1 MTTPSQCNCRH
12 TAPLTAC
19 VLCNAY
25 KVVLFV
31 ISCQVVL
38 FVIAGKVELFFSNGW
53 MLLVD
58 NVGKGCYLLVIE
70 RGCYLIM
77 LVIRLL
83 LSLGL
88 KLNTKIQVLTHTH
101 PPTTHHY
108 KLFNMKGRYQGSEI
122 WYVSFLH
129 SDRIIH
135 KAFDPLLTLSSIGWK
150 ISSFNPDSDSY

>member
-1 MTTPSQCNCRH
+1 M
-12 TAPLTAC
+12 
-19 VLCNAY
+19 
-25 KVVLFV
+25 VLFV

-88 KLNTKIQVLTHTH
+88 KLNTKIHFNTC
-101 PPTTHHY
+101 PPQT
-108 KLFNMKGRYQGSEI
+108 
-122 WYVSFLH
+122 FLH
-129 SDRIIH
+129 EGNV
-135 KAFDPLLTLSSIGWK
+135 PGV
-150 ISSFNPDSDSY
+150 